1 MSSSTTAVATA
12 TSGGIECSVTHGQAM
27 LLLSVSL
34 LSLCGCLYVIVTYMY
49 VPALRQHPAGIM
61 LGMSVYGAV
70 YQFMYIVESHD
81 APSSACREVPFIVD
95 LFLTGQE
102 TYMLIFAIDLLL
114 ALKNPFTA
122 AKGQMKRYHIAGCV
136 WSLIFA
142 GISRCDNHFALFG
155 FCWMD
160 VATATLKTK
169 STARSPPAGLFF
181 ALYILLI
188 YTTSLYA
195 ILRTWNTLLKGL
207 PDTFTTRERIHRHL
221 KYYVGC
227 FVFYWT
233 GVLITYAVYTIV
245 PYESPH
251 KCLLW
256 KCLSCVLLAKGMVN
270 SLIWTRTSNILKI
283 IQQLHEFGHVD
294 LPPHDTSINWA
305 LRLEILT
312 NTTKGICESIERAEI
327 EAIHGQSTDRHI
339 KYTQIEEIPLRGVSC
354 SGNLATHDGPAT
366 VLFYD
371 YAPHIFR
378 FLRSCASI
386 SNASYRNSLQQT
398 TKERV
403 SEGKSGAFFY
413 FTQDLKYVVKTLTH
427 EELKFLL
434 QILPKYVT
442 FMSANPDTFV
452 TRFFGCHALTMYG
465 KTMFFI
471 VMQSVFDTRL
481 PIHERFDLKGSWV
494 GRLEGR
500 KTRGTSAVCKYC
512 GKEYIIGGSHDQLCD
527 VRSNN
532 GTLRHQYDNVGKDLN
547 WNHHLKLPRVVAA
560 QVAKQLY
567 TDSMFLNQINCIDYS
582 LLVGI
587 HHRTFHVGTPSSHT
601 SKWPGQVAPTQRGTD
616 NARSSPT
623 SPGGGADDPTGSRT
637 FHNRTAFGSTRST
650 GPTDEG
656 GRPRE
661 EDAAHPRDENDVS
674 AFHHGGM
681 GVEEVYGPGVYFMG
695 LIDILQQWNM
705 RKRVEHF
712 VRVYL
717 FGQDRLGISV
727 VAPKE
732 YADRFQK
739 RVIRDLIHDLQPPL
753 RHHDRS
759 DDECSHGDDM
769 AADESSDVH
778 HPHAFESSF
787 ASDGTYD
794 TVHFNETFLS
804 VDPVTPRSSLN
815 LFPQLKPANDSID
828 PFDHTRRSVPLDM
841 AKPLA
846 PPVGIIQRSGT
857 GGHGKSDRHVPTKHA
872 CSSVEASPVSTVED
886 AATYNAMQTP
896 HQIAALLRDDGH
908 V

>member
-1 MSSSTTAVATA
+1 MSTT
-12 TSGGIECSVTHGQAM
+12 SSIECSVTEGQAM

-61 LGMSVYGAV
+61 FGMSVYGAV
-70 YQFMYIVESHD
+70 YQFMYIVESH
-81 APSSACREVPFIVD
+81 ATPSAACRDVPFIVD
-95 LFLTGQE
+95 FFLTGQE

-122 AKGQMKRYHIAGCV
+122 SKGQMNRYHIAGCV
-136 WSLIFA
+136 W
-142 GISRCDNHFALFG
+142 RCDNHFALFG

-160 VATATLKTK
+160 VATASLKDK
-169 STARSPPAGLFF
+169 SSARSPPAGLFF

-207 PDTFTTRERIHRHL
+207 PDTFTTRDRIHRHL

-233 GVLITYAVYTIV
+233 GVLVTYAVYTIV

-256 KCLSCVLLAKGMVN
+256 KCLSSVLLAKGMVN

-283 IQQLHEFGHVD
+283 IHQLREFGHVD

-312 NTTKGICESIERAEI
+312 NTTKGICESIERAEM
-327 EAIHGQSTDRHI
+327 EAIHGHSTDRHI
-339 KYTQIEEIPLRGVSC
+339 KYTQIEEIPLSC
-354 SGNLATHDGPAT
+354 SSSAAT
-366 VLFYD
+366 VVFYD

-378 FLRSCASI
+378 FLRSCANI
-386 SNASYRNSLQQT
+386 SNASYRDSLQQT

-413 FTQDLKYVVKTLTH
+413 FTQDRKYVVKTLTH

-500 KTRGTSAVCKYC
+500 KTRGTAAMCKFC
-512 GKEYIIGGSHDQLCD
+512 GNEYIIGGSHDQLCD

-547 WNHHLKLPRVVAA
+547 WNHHVKLPRPVAA
-560 QVAKQLY
+560 QVAKQLH
-567 TDSMFLNQINCIDYS
+567 TDSTFLSQINCIDYS

-587 HHRTFHVGTPSSHT
+587 HHRTFHVGGRKHSTPSQPDTRPVDGPSDTLGACVLDAMATNTTTHT
-601 SKWPGQVAPTQRGTD
+601 ALD
-616 NARSSPT
+616 ESPRYAT
-623 SPGGGADDPTGSRT
+623 SFDS
-637 FHNRTAFGSTRST
+637 
-650 GPTDEG
+650 DES
-656 GRPRE
+656 PLY
-661 EDAAHPRDENDVS
+661 ATS
-674 AFHHGGM
+674 FHHGGM
-681 GVEEVYGPGVYFMG
+681 GVEQVYGPGVYFVG
-695 LIDILQQWNM
+695 LIDILQQWNV
-705 RKRVEHF
+705 RKRLEHF

-717 FGQDRLGISV
+717 CGQDRLGISV
-727 VAPKE
+727 VAPHE

-739 RVIRDLIHDLQPPL
+739 RVVRDLIHDLHEVPPK
-753 RHHDRS
+753 RHRPRPSMMDNG
-759 DDECSHGDDM
+759 DDEV
-769 AADESSDVH
+769 DEV
-778 HPHAFESSF
+778 SSF
-787 ASDGTYD
+787 ASDSTYD
-794 TVHFNETFLS
+794 TGHFDTFLS

-815 LFPQLKPANDSID
+815 LFPMLKRPEDTGISS
-828 PFDHTRRSVPLDM
+828 RR
-841 AKPLA
+841 
-846 PPVGIIQRSGT
+846 QRP
-857 GGHGKSDRHVPTKHA
+857 GGGEYAIEQETTCHRMGEDGPTN
-872 CSSVEASPVSTVED
+872 EARRNEEEYAS
-886 AATYNAMQTP
+886 MQTP
-896 HQIAALLRDDGH
+896 QGLAMLERSSDSH

>member
-1 MSSSTTAVATA
+1 MCVYASTAPSPNSIHSRAGARLTKKTHIPISSMSGTDDPTMLVCTP
-12 TSGGIECSVTHGQAM
+12 TPGQAI
-27 LLLSVSL
+27 LLTTVSL
-34 LSLCGCLYVIVTYMY
+34 LSLGGCLYVVGSFLY

-61 LGMSVYGAV
+61 FGMSVYGAV
-70 YQFMYIVESHD
+70 YQFMYLMENHESPGECSH
-81 APSSACREVPFIVD
+81 APFAVD
-95 LFLTGQE
+95 FFLTGQE

-122 AKGQMKRYHIAGCV
+122 SKGQMKNYHLAGCL

-142 GISRCDNHFALFG
+142 SISQCDSHFALFG

-160 VATATLKTK
+160 FATATLKTK
-169 STARSPPAGLFF
+169 SAELKAPPAGLFF

-188 YTTSLYA
+188 YTISLYA

-207 PDTFTTRERIHRHL
+207 PDTFMTRKRIHRHL

-233 GVLITYAVYTIV
+233 GVLVMYAVYTIV
-245 PYESPH
+245 PYNSPH

-256 KCLSCVLLAKGMVN
+256 KTFSCLLLAKGMVN

-283 IQQLHEFGHVD
+283 IQQLREFGYVD
-294 LPPHDTSINWA
+294 LPPHDNSINWA

-327 EAIHGQSTDRHI
+327 QAIHNESTDRHI
-339 KYTQIEEIPLRGVSC
+339 KYTQIEEIVLKHEQDQP
-354 SGNLATHDGPAT
+354 T

-378 FLRSCASI
+378 FLRSLASI
-386 SNASYRNSLQQT
+386 SNTNYRNSLQQT

-413 FTQDLKYVVKTLTH
+413 FTQDRKYVVKTLTH

-452 TRFFGCHALTMYG
+452 TKFFGCHALTMYG
-465 KTMFFI
+465 KTVFFI

-500 KTRGTSAVCKYC
+500 KTRGTTATCKYC
-512 GKEYIIGGSHDQLCD
+512 GKEYVIGGSHDQLCD

-532 GTLRHQYDNVGKDLN
+532 GQLRHQYDNVGKDLN
-547 WNHHLKLPRVVAA
+547 WNHHMKLPRAIA
-560 QVAKQLY
+560 KQVARQLQA
-567 TDSMFLNQINCIDYS
+567 DSHFLQSINCIDYS

-587 HHRTFHVGTPSSHT
+587 HHRTFHVG
-601 SKWPGQVAPTQRGTD
+601 A
-616 NARSSPT
+616 ASPDEVE
-623 SPGGGADDPTGSRT
+623 PEMNP
-637 FHNRTAFGSTRST
+637 FHAQY
-650 GPTDEG
+650 
-656 GRPRE
+656 
-661 EDAAHPRDENDVS
+661 
-674 AFHHGGM
+674 GGM

-705 RKRVEHF
+705 RKRIEHF
-712 VRVYL
+712 VRVYI

-727 VAPKE
+727 VKPKT

-739 RVIRDLIHDLQPPL
+739 RVIRELIYDLQM
-753 RHHDRS
+753 HDDAS
-759 DDECSHGDDM
+759 VASGGDDDG
-769 AADESSDVH
+769 AS
-778 HPHAFESSF
+778 SSF
-787 ASDGTYD
+787 ASDD
-794 TVHFNETFLS
+794 TFVHFNETFMS

-815 LFPQLKPANDSID
+815 LFPSLKPILHHHPTSRRPSKADDDDISPTEGIAD
-828 PFDHTRRSVPLDM
+828 YETMHT
-841 AKPLA
+841 PLA
-846 PPVGIIQRSGT
+846 PPPARS
-857 GGHGKSDRHVPTKHA
+857 
-872 CSSVEASPVSTVED
+872 SSSASLLST
-886 AATYNAMQTP
+886 TST
-896 HQIAALLRDDGH
+896 
-908 V
+908 

>member
-1 MSSSTTAVATA
+1 MVDEEEEEDDDDNDNVVEEIDTDEMLKGDGTRNRKARKAAPPASGPFPKELNPLTYKQPDGEKVSFRDLHNAMLNRSRVHISIQASLGVMSSSTTAVATA

-256 KCLSCVLLAKGMVN
+256 KCLS
-270 SLIWTRTSNILKI
+270 
-283 IQQLHEFGHVD
+283 HVD

-442 FMSANPDTFV
+442 YV
-452 TRFFGCHALTMYG
+452 
-465 KTMFFI
+465 
-471 VMQSVFDTRL
+471 
-481 PIHERFDLKGSWV
+481 ERSRRWMACD
-494 GRLEGR
+494 RR

-601 SKWPGQVAPTQRGTD
+601 SKWP
-616 NARSSPT
+616 
-623 SPGGGADDPTGSRT
+623 
-637 FHNRTAFGSTRST
+637 
-650 GPTDEG
+650 
-656 GRPRE
+656 
-661 EDAAHPRDENDVS
+661 

-769 AADESSDVH
+769 AADESSDL
-778 HPHAFESSF
+778 PHAFESSF

-815 LFPQLKPANDSID
+815 LFPQLKPANDY

-857 GGHGKSDRHVPTKHA
+857 GGHGKSDRHVPTKDA

-896 HQIAALLRDDGH
+896 HQMAALLRDDGH